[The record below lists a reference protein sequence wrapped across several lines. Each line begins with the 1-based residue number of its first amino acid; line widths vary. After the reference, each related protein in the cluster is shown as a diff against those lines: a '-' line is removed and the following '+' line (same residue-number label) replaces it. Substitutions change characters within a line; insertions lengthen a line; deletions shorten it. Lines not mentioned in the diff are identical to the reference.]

1 MKKLLYYFLV
11 LFLVSCSKDP
21 ILYTLTTSV
30 NPLEGGTLTPTTT
43 QFEEGETVVLNA
55 TPSAE
60 YTFFAWSGVSG
71 SSTSTSIVMDSDKAV
86 TAVFTKK
93 RYALNISIEGEG
105 EVNEKIIKAGS
116 VSTDYNSGT
125 IIELSANPVSEWDFC
140 RMERR
145 SV

>member
-30 NPLEGGTLTPTTT
+30 NPFEGGTLTPTTT

-93 RYALNISIEGEG
+93 RYALNILIEGEG
-105 EVNEKIIKAGS
+105 EVNEKIIKAG

-125 IIELSANPVSEWDFC
+125 IIELSASPAIEWDFR

-145 SV
+145 FL